1 VTNAVAYAAD
11 RTDAE
16 LAELARTGDT
26 AAWGALVDRYSPY
39 VHAIAVRAF
48 GLQHREADDVFQ
60 EAFRRVY
67 VGLRLYRGG
76 DLREPVGRMAR
87 GLCLART
94 GVEIQPATAVALLE
108 IEAAMDVHD
117 ALGALEQ
124 PGRDL
129 LHRFFVRNEPYRTIA
144 EALDVPVRKLPR
156 QIARALDELCDVLA
170 EESALSIGGER

>member
-1 VTNAVAYAAD
+1 MSAVAD
-11 RTDAE
+11 VTHRTDTE
-16 LAELARTGDT
+16 LAELASSGDV

-48 GLQHREADDVFQ
+48 GLRDSEADDVFQ

-67 VGLRLYRGG
+67 VGLGSYRGG
-76 DLREPVGRMAR
+76 ELREPVGRMAR
-87 GLCLART
+87 GLCVART

-129 LHRFFVRNEPYRTIA
+129 LRRFFVLNESYRTIG
-144 EALDVPVRKLPR
+144 ETLDVPVRKLPK
-156 QIARALDELCDVLA
+156 QIAHALDELCDVLA
-170 EESALSIGGER
+170 EEGALSIGGER